1 MRHRLAPF
9 FLLLLASA
17 TGPLLADVAAER
29 DGIARVLALAPGQ
42 VVADVG
48 AGDGR
53 YSAVLAEGV
62 GPTGRVLATEV
73 DPDEIAKIDA
83 RAKDEKRPNLTSVR
97 GSQTDTGLPAGCC
110 DAILLRLVYHHFT
123 DTAAMRQSLW
133 NALRAGG
140 RIAVIDV
147 PPQKGWRHLEGV
159 KERGGHGI
167 PIAELVA
174 DMTSSGFEVVARD
187 EDWPGE
193 EDAYCVVFRRP
204 AAAAR

>member
-9 FLLLLASA
+9 LLLFLSLAA
-17 TGPLLADVAAER
+17 GPLRADVAEER
-29 DGIARVLALAPGQ
+29 EGITRVLALAAGQ

-53 YSAVLAEGV
+53 YSAVLADGV

-73 DPDEIAKIDA
+73 DPAEIAKIDA
-83 RAKDEKRPNLTSVR
+83 RARDEKRANLASVR
-97 GSQTDTGLPAGCC
+97 GTQSDTGLPAGCC

-147 PPQKGWRHLEGV
+147 PPQKGWRHLSGV

-167 PIAELVA
+167 PIGELVS
-174 DMTSSGFEVVARD
+174 DMTSSGFEVVSRD

-204 AAAAR
+204 GAAAR